1 MGLLFLKIL
10 LFTTLFII
18 LIYALRVV
26 CAFRSLKSISQAAE
40 SMRCLKDEFCPMF
53 NVDFESALTGA
64 LRDFSKG
71 ETIKHTMQL
80 YDVLNSMNNSEKAF
94 YVIYPSSIFKTRDV
108 KFVSDKIQDN
118 LYDLLHFVYVVED
131 KYKNTVKTETGKE
144 LFLEFFDSISK
155 DIDPT
160 LCRKIKDYYEGK

>member
-1 MGLLFLKIL
+1 MVLFLEIL
-10 LFTTLFII
+10 LFTTLFIL

-26 CAFRSLKSISQAAE
+26 YAFQSLKSISQAIE

-64 LRDFSKG
+64 LRDFAKG
-71 ETIKHTMQL
+71 ETIKHTMKI
-80 YDVLNSMNNSEKAF
+80 YDLINSMNKVEKAF
-94 YVIYPSSIFKTRDV
+94 YMVYPSSIFKTRDV

-118 LYDLLHFVYVVED
+118 LYDFLHFVYVVED
-131 KYKNTVKTETGKE
+131 KYKNTVKTDAGKE

-160 LCRKIKDYYEGK
+160 LCRKIKTHYENK